1 VRVLTIGETMVLLD
15 GVECGL
21 TLGAPFRLRIGG
33 AESNFA
39 VALCRLGVATTWISR
54 VGADGLGDFLLG
66 LLDAEGVDLRFV
78 RREPDAP
85 TGVFFKWHESGESRV
100 LYRRAGSAASRLE
113 PGDIVEDAFEGVAVV
128 HLTGITSALSDG
140 AHRTVVKVAEEANR
154 RGLFV
159 TFDPNYRPALW
170 ASPREAAARQREI
183 LPHVDHY
190 LCGEAEGNLLFET
203 GTLEGLRESAL
214 RAGAGEV
221 VVRVGAR
228 GAVVWEEGSKVT
240 VPPARLEQ
248 VVDEIGAGD
257 GFDAGYVL
265 GLLRGWSPTDRARAG
280 NLIAARAL
288 LGTGDWE
295 TYPRLS
301 EVAGDLGL

>member
-1 VRVLTIGETMVLLD
+1 MLTTGETMVLLD
-15 GVECGL
+15 GVDGGL
-21 TLGAPFRLRIGG
+21 ALGAPFRLRIGG

-39 VALCRLGVATTWISR
+39 VALCRLGVTTTWISR
-54 VGADGLGDFLLG
+54 VGADRLGDFLLG
-66 LLDAEGVDLRFV
+66 LLESEGVDLRFV

-85 TGVFFKWHESGESRV
+85 TGVFFKWHENGESRV
-100 LYRRAGSAASRLE
+100 LYRRAGSAASRLA
-113 PGDIVEDAFEGVAVV
+113 PGDLVDDAFEGVSVV

-140 AHRTVVKVAEEANR
+140 AHRTVVKAAEEAKR
-154 RGLFV
+154 RGLVV

-170 ASPREAAARQREI
+170 ASPRDAAARQREV

-190 LCGEAEGNLLFET
+190 LCGEAEGKLLFET
-203 GTLEGLRESAL
+203 GTLEELRESAL

-221 VVRVGAR
+221 VVRVDAR
-228 GAVVWEEGSKVT
+228 GAVVWEEGSMV
-240 VPPARLEQ
+240 VVAPARVEQ
-248 VVDEIGAGD
+248 VIDEIGAGD

-265 GLLRGWSPTDRARAG
+265 GLLRGWAPADRARAG

-295 TYPRLS
+295 TYPHLA
-301 EVAGDLGL
+301 EIAGDLGL